1 MIEVEYEV
9 LDSDGDRLGKY
20 TKKFVDRRD
29 KTRHERI
36 QNGQPG
42 IKIRMKWEKEDE

>member
-1 MIEVEYEV
+1 MIVVTYRV
-9 LDSDGDRLGKY
+9 LDSDGDRLGEY
-20 TKKFVDRRD
+20 TAKFISKAA

-42 IKIRMKWEKEDE
+42 IKIVIKQESEE